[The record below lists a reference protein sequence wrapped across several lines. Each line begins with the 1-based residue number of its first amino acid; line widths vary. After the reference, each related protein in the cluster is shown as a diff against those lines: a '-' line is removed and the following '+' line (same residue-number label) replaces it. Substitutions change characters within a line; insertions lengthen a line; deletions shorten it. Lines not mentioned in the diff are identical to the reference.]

1 MLNAIVFNDE
11 ITLFWDRASSY
22 IKGDKYKV
30 EINCE
35 TFYAEK
41 THFELYN
48 LESEKEF
55 LVKVTL
61 IGADGNEKE
70 EIGQKSYKTTKTKNK
85 IDVTK
90 PPYKP

>member
-11 ITLFWDRASSY
+11 ITLFWDRASGY

-30 EINCE
+30 EINGE

-41 THFELYN
+41 THYELYN

-70 EIGQKSYKTTKTKNK
+70 EIG
-85 IDVTK
+85 
-90 PPYKP
+90 